1 MPRLRVA
8 ATLAGLSLWTPART
22 SSAMSACGQ
31 THAILRFTAGCRGRH
46 SNGTHGKAM
55 FIYLITNLV
64 NGKVYV
70 GKTENRPEKR
80 WHDHCSAARRHP
92 ERAPLLYRAMR
103 KYGQAAFTFEVLT
116 VATSATQL

>member
-70 GKTENRPEKR
+70 GQTTQRLSDR
-80 WHDHCSAARRHP
+80 MCGHRACARQGSPMRLH
-92 ERAPLLYRAMR
+92 RALR
-103 KYGQAAFTFEVLT
+103 KYGPEMFHTQVLAV
-116 VATSATQL
+116 VATQEQ